1 MRSALALMKRILQQF
16 RHDPRTVVMFIAAP
30 VLVLWLF
37 SVLLGGSGYEPKLA
51 GVGLPKEVTGVL
63 EGQEATFV
71 EVDASTAADMLAN
84 REVDAILTLDGNGVL
99 HVEVEGTDTSHTGA
113 VMGVINTTVQEVA
126 ANQREKIS
134 DDLAEKLDEMVD
146 AIAQMKDALQS
157 SFEVIGQL
165 SEALAAAQAALSSS
179 LPPGM
184 EMPEMPEADLP
195 GISGMPET
203 GMPDLSAIPE
213 EPIIPDISDLEPQL
227 IISDVE
233 LTYLHGSDDWN
244 SFDFFGPVFIGIFIF
259 TFVFITSGM
268 SLITERTGGTMERL
282 LATPIKPWQLVLGFC
297 LGFGLVSLIQAAL
310 VLWAC
315 ITLVGFPN
323 EGSLVTVVTITFSLA
338 LVSLTLGLLVSGLA
352 RTPLQ
357 VIQFM
362 LILVIPQVL
371 LSGIFDLAQS
381 PTWMQVLSK
390 CFPITYGAEALRDIM
405 LRGAT
410 LADVGGELGILWA
423 FIVAFFLLATLSFAK
438 RRTG

>member
-16 RHDPRTVVMFIAAP
+16 RHDPRTVVMFIIAP

-37 SVLLGGSGYEPKLA
+37 SVLLGGSSYKPKLA
-51 GVGLPKEVTGVL
+51 GIGLPEEVTSVL
-63 EGQEATFV
+63 MDQEAIF
-71 EVDASTAADMLAN
+71 EEMDAETAADLLAQ
-84 REVDAILTLDGNGVL
+84 REIDAVITLDDDGVL
-99 HVEVEGTDTSHTGA
+99 HIEVEGTDTSRTGA
-113 VMGVINTTVQEVA
+113 VMSVINASVQEVA

-134 DDLAEKLDEMVD
+134 KDLRERLEGLIGGLSGTQGLLGGLGLTGASGLPDGLD
-146 AIAQMKDALQS
+146 
-157 SFEVIGQL
+157 
-165 SEALAAAQAALSSS
+165 
-179 LPPGM
+179 
-184 EMPEMPEADLP
+184 
-195 GISGMPET
+195 
-203 GMPDLSAIPE
+203 
-213 EPIIPDISDLEPQL
+213 DLEPQP
-227 IISDVE
+227 IISDIE
-233 LTYLHGSDDWN
+233 LSYLHGSEDWN
-244 SFDFFGPVFIGIFIF
+244 GFDFFGPVFIGIFIF
-259 TFVFITSGM
+259 IFVFITSGM

-323 EGSLVTVVTITFSLA
+323 EGSLVTVVSITFSLA

-371 LSGIFDLAQS
+371 LSGIFDPSQS
-381 PTWMQVLSK
+381 PVWMQVLSK
-390 CFPITYGAEALRDIM
+390 CFPITYGAEALRSIM

-410 LADVGGELGILWA
+410 FADVASELGILWA
-423 FIVAFFLLATLSFAK
+423 FIAAFFLLATLSFAK